1 MPKKKFSET
10 AVGKVLLGAASII
23 NPTLG
28 GVLEG
33 VLSPQEAI
41 SEIIKADI
49 PQEDKIKLQTLIYEQ
64 QVKEMEE
71 ISERWKSDAS
81 SDSWLSKNV
90 RPMVLIWCIVVFTI
104 AGILDSVEGIPFQI
118 NSLWNGTFENVMMAV
133 VLAYFGGRTTEK
145 ATNIFKKK

>member
-1 MPKKKFSET
+1 MGKPFKDTK
-10 AVGKVLLGAASII
+10 VGKILFGAASLI

-28 GVLEG
+28 SVLEG

-71 ISERWKSDAS
+71 ISERWKSDSS

-90 RPMVLIWCIVVFTI
+90 RPLVLIW
-104 AGILDSVEGIPFQI
+104 
-118 NSLWNGTFENVMMAV
+118 
-133 VLAYFGGRTTEK
+133 
-145 ATNIFKKK
+145 

>member
-1 MPKKKFSET
+1 MGKPFKET
-10 AVGKVLLGAASII
+10 KVGKVLLGAASII

-28 GVLEG
+28 SVLEG

-90 RPMVLIWCIVVFTI
+90 RPLVLIWCIVIFTI
-104 AGILDSVEGIPFQI
+104 AGIVDSVQGIPFEI
-118 NSLWNGTFENVMMAV
+118 SSLWNTTFENVMMAV